1 MDSKTKMK
9 VKNRSASMVVYTVTL
24 DNGRQIRREIR
35 PGQPVEV
42 LFEELEKLSYQ
53 PGGKSLMANFLQIES
68 AEALE
73 EVGVETEP
81 EYFMNEAQ
89 IVELLQNGTMD
100 EFLDCLDFAPEG
112 VIDLLK
118 TYAVQLPLNDSAKR
132 EVMLEKLGFD
142 VSKALANIAAEKAA
156 AAEEA
161 AAAPAAT
168 ATTASTGRRTQPK
181 YKVVSTTN

>member
-9 VKNRSASMVVYTVTL
+9 VKNRSASMVVYTVVL

-35 PGQPVEV
+35 PGQPIEV

-68 AEALE
+68 TEALE

-81 EYFMNEAQ
+81 EYFMTEEQ
-89 IVELLQNGTMD
+89 IVALLKTGSMD

-132 EVMLEKLGFD
+132 EAMKEKLGFD
-142 VSKALANIAAEKAA
+142 VSKALENMAAEKAA
-156 AAEEA
+156 AADETN
-161 AAAPAAT
+161 APAT
-168 ATTASTGRRTQPK
+168 ATASTTSGRRTQPK